1 MKIRLYFDE
10 DSMSRGLVRA
20 LRARNVDVR
29 TAFEANMIDRDDVLH
44 LEYATQHGR
53 VLCTFNVGD
62 FARLHKRY
70 QTDTRAHGGMILVRQ
85 QEYSIGE

>member
-20 LRARNVDVR
+20 LRARNVDVL

-44 LEYATQHGR
+44 LEYAT
-53 VLCTFNVGD
+53 
-62 FARLHKRY
+62 
-70 QTDTRAHGGMILVRQ
+70 TRASSLHL
-85 QEYSIGE
+85 